1 MQEFIL
7 LIRNSSDHQVDMSPE
22 THTEFVNKCRDLIGE
37 LKQEGKLISAQPM
50 VRQGAMISRVNGEWE
65 QGAFSESNEVLA
77 GYYHILAN
85 DLDDAIAIAK
95 RNPEFS
101 YGNTA
106 RIEVRPLKMAEQKT
120 GFVYP
125 SKL

>member
-7 LIRNSSDHQVDMSPE
+7 LIRNSSDHQIDMTPDV
-22 THTEFVNKCRDLIGE
+22 HLEFVNKCRDLIGE

-50 VRQGAMISRVNGEWE
+50 MRQGAMISNINGEWR
-65 QGAFSESNEVLA
+65 QGPFAESEEVIA

-85 DLDDAIAIAK
+85 DLDDAITIAK
-95 RNPEFS
+95 RNPEFA
-101 YGNTA
+101 YGTTA
-106 RIEVRPLKMAEQKT
+106 RIEVRALKMSEQKT

-125 SKL
+125 TH